1 MAKPTLAILGRPN
14 VGKSTLFNRLVGRRH
29 AIVDEIAGVTR
40 DRIYG
45 SVEWVGHHFH
55 LIDTGGY
62 LSGAGDTMETVV
74 RTQAD
79 IAGEEA
85 DLILFMV
92 DSRTGI
98 APDDHALADRL
109 RQLSKPVLLTVN
121 KIDDRKHQPRA
132 MEFYE
137 LGLGEP
143 MLISALSGSGVGDL
157 LDKVVE
163 ELGATKQE
171 EEAPPEAIGLAI
183 IGVPNVGKSSF
194 LNAILKQEKAIVT
207 PIPGTTRD
215 SIDSYIKYMGHTLR
229 LIDTAGLRRKSKVT
243 DAIEY
248 YSTVRTMRSIDE
260 CQVAIVLVDAERG
273 FHTQDQQIMSHVMD
287 KGKGLVIAVNK
298 WDLVEKDSS
307 TVGEWVK
314 AMRDKFKS
322 LEHYPLAFISIHHNQ
337 RVWKTLQTALKV
349 YDQTVRQI
357 STSQLNRF
365 LEEAV
370 AYLPPP
376 ATRGK
381 RIQIKYM
388 TQVHREPPLFAFFCN
403 HPRLI
408 PVTYRRYLENRLR
421 ERFDFEGVPIKLS
434 FRQK

>member
-14 VGKSTLFNRLVGRRH
+14 VGKSTLFNRLVGRQH

-92 DSRTGI
+92 DSRVGI

-163 ELGATKQE
+163 ELGATRHE
-171 EEAPPEAIGLAI
+171 EEAPPESIGLAI

-194 LNAILKQEKAIVT
+194 L
-207 PIPGTTRD
+207 
-215 SIDSYIKYMGHTLR
+215 
-229 LIDTAGLRRKSKVT
+229 
-243 DAIEY
+243 
-248 YSTVRTMRSIDE
+248 
-260 CQVAIVLVDAERG
+260 
-273 FHTQDQQIMSHVMD
+273 
-287 KGKGLVIAVNK
+287 KGL
-298 WDLVEKDSS
+298 S
-307 TVGEWVK
+307 
-314 AMRDKFKS
+314 
-322 LEHYPLAFISIHHNQ
+322 YPG
-337 RVWKTLQTALKV
+337 
-349 YDQTVRQI
+349 
-357 STSQLNRF
+357 
-365 LEEAV
+365 
-370 AYLPPP
+370 P
-376 ATRGK
+376 ADHESRNG
-381 RIQIKYM
+381 
-388 TQVHREPPLFAFFCN
+388 
-403 HPRLI
+403 
-408 PVTYRRYLENRLR
+408 
-421 ERFDFEGVPIKLS
+421 
-434 FRQK
+434 